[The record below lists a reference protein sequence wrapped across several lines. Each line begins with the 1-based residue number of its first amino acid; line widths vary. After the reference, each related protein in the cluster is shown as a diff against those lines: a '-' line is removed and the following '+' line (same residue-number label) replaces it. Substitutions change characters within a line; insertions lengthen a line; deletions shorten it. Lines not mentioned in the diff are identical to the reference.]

1 MIFSQLVYGTPLPED
16 VANKLTEGQDGHL
29 FWKTKHKNV
38 NIIDLELLSISY
50 NKNLNYNSDSGIVTD
65 KFNSISDDNY
75 SDLSSKSDKN
85 IKKIF

>member
-1 MIFSQLVYGTPLPED
+1 MQKS
-16 VANKLTEGQDGHL
+16 
-29 FWKTKHKNV
+29 TKNSL
-38 NIIDLELLSISY
+38 N
-50 NKNLNYNSDSGIVTD
+50 NKNLNYNSDGGIVTD

>member
-1 MIFSQLVYGTPLPED
+1 MSS
-16 VANKLTEGQDGHL
+16 

-38 NIIDLELLSISY
+38 NIIDLEQLSISY
-50 NKNLNYNSDSGIVTD
+50 NKNLNYNSDGGIVTD